1 VNRLLVALAFLTRL
15 PIPLPA
21 TTDGKAVGRASL
33 LFPAVGLLIGGV
45 QAGVAMLLLRRLP
58 DPIVAVLVVAV
69 GVLLTGAL
77 HLDGLAD
84 TADGFGGGKTRE
96 HALEIMRDHAV
107 GTYGAAAVALAVLLQ
122 ATTLASITMLG
133 RAGLLWIVLAPAL
146 GRWAPVLLGRFLPY
160 ARTEGGLGKALADGG
175 AGDLEVGGATL
186 VVGAAAG
193 LLAGWNGAGAVALA
207 LAITILFGGLCRWK
221 LGGVTGDTLGASVV
235 LVEAATLVAAVALQ

>member
-1 VNRLLVALAFLTRL
+1 VNRLLVALAFLTRF

-21 TTDGKAVGRASL
+21 ATDGKAVGRASL

-45 QAGVAMLLLRRLP
+45 QAGVAMLLLTRLP

-96 HALEIMRDHAV
+96 HTLEIMRDHAV
-107 GTYGAAAVALAVLLQ
+107 GTYGATAVALAVLLQ
-122 ATTLASITMLG
+122 ATTLASVTMLG
-133 RAGLLWIVLAPAL
+133 SAGLRWIVLAPAL
-146 GRWAPVLLGRFLPY
+146 GRWAPVLLGRYLPY
-160 ARTEGGLGKALADGG
+160 ARAEGGLGKALADGG
-175 AGDLEVGGATL
+175 TGNLEVGGAT
-186 VVGAAAG
+186 VIVGLAAG

-207 LAITILFGGLCRWK
+207 LAITILFGAYFRWR